1 MPKTDRK
8 SDPDTGLL
16 DSVESEGDGIGS
28 TLAPQLGSKA
38 ATDHK
43 RRQIE
48 RGVYE
53 RRTATDR
60 QAESQGPKSPR
71 QTRDV

>member
-1 MPKTDRK
+1 MGP
-8 SDPDTGLL
+8 
-16 DSVESEGDGIGS
+16 
-28 TLAPQLGSKA
+28 TLA
-38 ATDHK
+38 TDAK

-60 QAESQGPKSPR
+60 EAESQGPKSPKE
-71 QTRDV
+71 TRDV